1 MRTKSG
7 FTLIE
12 LMVAMI
18 VGLTAVTTMYSLG
31 SAMSKQFYQEQRIA
45 VSQGTARVAIMELRR
60 DISRAALF
68 GSPNAELESRCE
80 TLPAR
85 LPELGGGTLPMGAF
99 QYYFDEDLAA
109 IDPDSNNIGVGAD
122 RLRILSSLYLTDQLL
137 VGSVSPDGLLITLQ
151 TGNQAYRRT
160 FAWGQAAS
168 AGVAGNTPDYL
179 DGTLDWDAAWG
190 GEAASWNG
198 ISQKGARAFQTG
210 SVLHIETPEGRHFFR
225 TVFGKSDNTQ
235 NEVRLTLDPG
245 PALPVNTAC
254 LPGAG
259 EGASVAPLQWVE
271 YAVIDPFAA
280 VEGDTDFMDLDG
292 VFDTTLPGA
301 HPVHDVAAIATDDL
315 LDSPNAVLVR
325 RFLDP
330 ADGKV
335 LPRTTQVLAE
345 FVSNFEVRF
354 VIDQKAQRTAAA
366 VLSPPTARAAATEAA
381 VNTAPH
387 MVRSVLIDLGIR
399 SPLED
404 EAIPYAAN
412 ADRTRFE
419 VNDEQRG
426 SARVRH
432 IQIEIPVMTNARKNL
447 FGP

>member
-80 TLPAR
+80 TTPVR

-99 QYYFDEDLAA
+99 QYYFDEDLGA

-137 VGSVSPDGLLITLQ
+137 VGSVSPDGTTLTLQ

-168 AGVAGNTPDYL
+168 AGVVGNTPDYL
-179 DGTLDWDAAWG
+179 GGDLDWDAAWG
-190 GEAASWNG
+190 GEAAGWNG

-210 SVLHIETPEGRHFFR
+210 SVLHIESPEGRHFFR
-225 TVFGKSDNTQ
+225 TVFAKADNTQ
-235 NEVRLTLDPG
+235 NEVRLTVG
-245 PALPVNTAC
+245 PALPVGTAC

-259 EGASVAPLQWVE
+259 ESASVAPLQWVE

-280 VEGDTDFMDLDG
+280 VEGDSDFMDLDG